1 MSQHYSRYLPP
12 ELEGTTSANRLQK
25 RRAPGVLKKDGS
37 QTVRF
42 EMPFAVWCHTCQP
55 HAIIGQ
61 GVRFNAEKRKAG
73 DYYSTPIWSF
83 RMRHA
88 ACNGTIEIR
97 TDPKNTA
104 YVVVEGG
111 KARDYGDPNDR
122 VREGE
127 GDIPLLTA
135 EEREQRREDAFA
147 QLEGKAEEKQNT
159 DSNAKRI
166 RELYQAGERDW
177 DDPWTVNR
185 RMRDTFRR
193 ERKIIKRKELADQQ
207 IKDRIGTE
215 MELLP
220 ETQEDELRA
229 KNVSFGES
237 SASSELRKADAKP
250 MFTRATSGLKKRPAA
265 SSKENAKD
273 LLRRRLVSSTRAS
286 ANPFG

>member
-1 MSQHYSRYLPP
+1 MSQHYNRYLPP
-12 ELEGTTSANRLQK
+12 EVEGTTSANRLQK

-61 GVRFNAEKRKAG
+61 GVRFNAEKRKSG
-73 DYYSTPIWSF
+73 NYYSTPIWSF
-83 RMRHA
+83 RMRHP
-88 ACNGTIEIR
+88 ACNGVIEIK

-122 VREGE
+122 IREGE

-147 QLEGKAEEKQNT
+147 QLEGKAEEKQST
-159 DSNAKRI
+159 ESNAKRI
-166 RELYQAGERDW
+166 RELYQAGERAW
-177 DDPWTVNR
+177 DDPWTANR
-185 RMRDTFRR
+185 RVRDTFRR
-193 ERKIIKRKELADQQ
+193 ERKTIKRKELADQQ

-229 KNVSFGES
+229 KTVSFGES

-250 MFTRATSGLKKRPAA
+250 MFTRTTSGVNKRSAA
-265 SSKENAKD
+265 PSKENAKD

-286 ANPFG
+286 VNPFG